1 MGPRQLLIAACLL
14 GCGPLPAE
22 PGARLTDAPPHDG
35 AVSEPRAW
43 LPRLV
48 EFQVECAETRGVLL
62 CNDDERFS
70 VAAPHFLL
78 ALPGADADGA
88 PGTPLISVDE
98 GPSLC
103 RGTCAIRDSE
113 YRVASGNAHEA
124 GPGEI
129 IEDGWRS
136 LFGEFVRPE
145 PALRPMPEVW
155 GDWLYA
161 QSVLADAR
169 ALLRRAEQ
177 LRRWSDERWTHD
189 PELTPAVPLPD
200 EPDAV
205 RREPIDV
212 VRFLIGSLL
221 QMRDTA
227 SDFRTGHGIRALT
240 HPHVRLSPLLLAM
253 VATDSGVAAETS
265 ARLEELASDPA
276 LDRYNRARAG
286 MALVHLRALGPRL
299 LGERAAGC
307 SAPDALA
314 DDYNPASVQAQGLA
328 LAESP
333 PAD

>member
-1 MGPRQLLIAACLL
+1 MSPRLLLVAACLL

-22 PGARLTDAPPHDG
+22 PGARLTDAPLHDG
-35 AVSEPRAW
+35 VVSEPRAW

-48 EFQVECAETRGVLL
+48 EFRVECAETRGVLL
-62 CNDDERFS
+62 CDDDVRFS
-70 VAAPHFLL
+70 VAAPRFLL

-113 YRVASGNAHEA
+113 YRVAFGNGHQA

-145 PALRPMPEVW
+145 PALRALPEVW

-161 QSVLADAR
+161 QSVLADAG

-177 LRRWSDERWTHD
+177 LRRWSDECWAHN
-189 PELTPAVPLPD
+189 PEVTPDVTSPD
-200 EPDAV
+200 EPDEV

-240 HPHVRLSPLLLAM
+240 HPHVRLSPFLLAM
-253 VATDSGVAAETS
+253 SATDSGVSAETS
-265 ARLEELASDPA
+265 ARLEALASDPT

-286 MALVHLRALGPRL
+286 MALVHLRAIGPRL
-299 LGERAAGC
+299 LGERDAGC
-307 SAPDALA
+307 SAAGPLA

-328 LAESP
+328 LAESL
-333 PAD
+333 PAH